1 MKYRLLLAGVM
12 LAAGL
17 QPVLAGKASDFV
29 HTFYTDLRYEAD
41 PQFRGKFVDPAKAK
55 LDAVDKM
62 SSGEDEVGCVD
73 GILALDAQDYDEK
86 VVAKT
91 LKLSEEVKGDAATV
105 TAKLSI
111 FDDGQPDSQREIVWL
126 LKKVGGDWKVSDIDA
141 KSGSGKLSEMECQ

>member
-1 MKYRLLLAGVM
+1 MKYRVLLAGAL
-12 LAAGL
+12 LAAGV
-17 QPVLAGKASDFV
+17 QPALAGKASDFV
-29 HTFYTDLRYEAD
+29 RTFYTNLQYEAD

-55 LDAVDKM
+55 LDAIDKM
-62 SSGEDEVGCVD
+62 SSAEDEVGCVD

-91 LKLSEEVKGDAATV
+91 LKLSEDVQGDAATV

-141 KSGSGKLSEMECQ
+141 RSGSGKFSEMECQ

>member
-1 MKYRLLLAGVM
+1 MKYRVLLAGAL

-17 QPVLAGKASDFV
+17 QPALAGKASDFV
-29 HTFYTDLRYEAD
+29 RTFYTDIQYEAD

-55 LDAVDKM
+55 LDAIDKM
-62 SSGEDEVGCVD
+62 SSAEDEVGCVD

-91 LKLSEEVKGDAATV
+91 LKLSEDVQGDDATV

-141 KSGSGKLSEMECQ
+141 KSGSGKFSEMECQ